1 MLTRLWVGPPVA
13 PCARPDRSEGAI
25 LQRVEIVF
33 TTLLVLAILGV
44 TWFGG
49 YVVYRLYSDQR

>member
-1 MLTRLWVGPPVA
+1 MLA
-13 PCARPDRSEGAI
+13 
-25 LQRVEIVF
+25 VEILF
-33 TTLLVLAILGV
+33 TTLLLLAILGV